1 MNISYIISIVSLS
14 ICLIMFFYLKWY
26 VKRRTSAA
34 GFLPERRA
42 EVNKLIAEIDR
53 ITDRD
58 SQLVEER
65 IKKLREILDEADKR
79 VSVYAKELEKSKTGE
94 ALYTSLGRGIRAAL
108 KTPEELSEQAQ
119 TPVKEEPPKL
129 SIVRPNI
136 AVKPAP
142 PPQAPPSQPELA
154 LEAPSAG
161 LTPEAAAQDAL
172 SRPPSKRQ
180 IRYFIDLLATEGLSA
195 DEIAQRLE
203 ISLAEVNLA
212 MNLRRTKG

>member
-1 MNISYIISIVSLS
+1 MNISYIISIVSLAV
-14 ICLIMFFYLKWY
+14 CLIMFFYLKWY
-26 VKRRTSAA
+26 IKRRTSAE

-79 VSVYAKELEKSKTGE
+79 VSVYAKELEKSRTGE

-108 KTPEELSEQAQ
+108 KTPEDSSAQAQAQ

-129 SIVRPNI
+129 STVRPDI
-136 AVKPAP
+136 AVVKP
-142 PPQAPPSQPELA
+142 APPSQPELA
-154 LEAPSAG
+154 LVPETQSADLAKTAP
-161 LTPEAAAQDAL
+161 

-180 IRYFIDLLATEGLSA
+180 IRYFIDLLANEGLSA
-195 DEIAQRLE
+195 QEIAQRLE

>member
-1 MNISYIISIVSLS
+1 
-14 ICLIMFFYLKWY
+14 MFFYLKWY
-26 VKRRTSAA
+26 IKRRTSAE

-79 VSVYAKELEKSKTGE
+79 VSVYAKELEKSRTGE

-108 KTPEELSEQAQ
+108 KTPEDSSAQAQ
-119 TPVKEEPPKL
+119 TLVKEEPPKL
-129 SIVRPNI
+129 STVRPDI
-136 AVKPAP
+136 AVVKP
-142 PPQAPPSQPELA
+142 APPSQPELA
-154 LEAPSAG
+154 LVSETQSADLAKTAP
-161 LTPEAAAQDAL
+161 

-180 IRYFIDLLATEGLSA
+180 IRYFIDLLANEGLSA
-195 DEIAQRLE
+195 QEIAQRLE

>member
-1 MNISYIISIVSLS
+1 MNISYIISIVSLAV
-14 ICLIMFFYLKWY
+14 CLIMFFYLKWY
-26 VKRRTSAA
+26 IKRRTSAE

-79 VSVYAKELEKSKTGE
+79 VSVYAKELEKSRTGE

-108 KTPEELSEQAQ
+108 KTPEDSSAQAQ
-119 TPVKEEPPKL
+119 TLVKEEPPKL
-129 SIVRPNI
+129 STVRPDI
-136 AVKPAP
+136 AVVKP
-142 PPQAPPSQPELA
+142 APPSQPELA
-154 LEAPSAG
+154 LVSETQSADLAKTAP
-161 LTPEAAAQDAL
+161 

-180 IRYFIDLLATEGLSA
+180 IRYFIDLLANEGLSA
-195 DEIAQRLE
+195 QEIAQRLE